1 MMFEFRGIVNG
12 RKVDLDHE
20 VDLPA
25 GTVVNVR
32 LETEDPALAAARDLI
47 DSGCGAWA
55 DDPSIPIIFEE
66 IIRERHSRPY
76 RPVDFDV
83 PS

>member
-12 RKVDLDHE
+12 KQVNLDHE
-20 VDLPA
+20 VNLPV
-25 GTVVNVR
+25 GTVVTVR
-32 LETEDPALAAARDLI
+32 LETEDPGIAGARNLI
-47 DSGCGAWA
+47 DAGCGAWA
-55 DDPSIPIIFEE
+55 NDPSIPIIFDE
-66 IIRERHSRPY
+66 ILRDRHARAP